1 MNPFV
6 ITIIVSLIA
15 LVIVT
20 VVLFANESNNT
31 IQSKL
36 NEQDEKLNQMEIELQ
51 LQKEVAHCMT
61 YAHTGEVE
69 KGWNCLDKVH
79 TNPVYYFEP
88 EITEQFYK
96 ERDAYFAQKNSFD
109 FTNCDL
115 TDMQKMQI
123 NSLMNDDSVD
133 PSVAFSQS
141 SMILQSG
148 CS

>member
-1 MNPFV
+1 MNPF
-6 ITIIVSLIA
+6 IIIILTLLVVLG
-15 LVIVT
+15 LVILVI
-20 VVLFANESNNT
+20 FSNESNNA

-36 NEQDEKLNQMEIELQ
+36 NEQDKKLNQMEIELQ
-51 LQKEVAHCMT
+51 LQKDVAYCMT

-79 TNPVYYFEP
+79 ANPVYYFEP